1 MNQATHVLRTE
12 GLRLSA
18 GKRALAHSLDWQVQ
32 VGECWC
38 VIGRNGAGKST
49 LLKTLA
55 GLREIE
61 NGAVFF
67 NSKAL
72 SDWDL
77 FELARLRA
85 YLPQGR
91 VDAFAYRALE
101 TVLSARHPYQDSHF
115 WESNDDLDIALAA
128 MRLLDVEDLAQR
140 DVRSLSG
147 GERQRVAIAA
157 LLAQDAQIMLLDEPA
172 NALDLAHQVSVMQI
186 LSEQCH
192 RFDKAVVMVSHD
204 INLAY
209 QVATHVLLMMPHGE
223 TLLGLKQ
230 DVMTAANL
238 SACLGHPIER
248 FEHGKQTLFM
258 PSLGQ

>member
-1 MNQATHVLRTE
+1 MDQVKPVLRTE
-12 GLRLSA
+12 HLSLSA
-18 GKRALAHSLDWQVQ
+18 GKRALVHSLDWQVQ

-67 NSKAL
+67 NSRAL

-77 FELARLRA
+77 FDLARFRA

-157 LLAQDAQIMLLDEPA
+157 LLAQDAQMMLLDEPA

-186 LSEQCH
+186 LSEQCQTLG
-192 RFDKAVVMVSHD
+192 KAVVMVSHD

-209 QVATHVLLMMPHGE
+209 QVATHVLLMMPDGE
-223 TLLGLKQ
+223 TLLGRKEE
-230 DVMTAANL
+230 VMSAANL

-248 FEHGKQTLFM
+248 FEHASQTLFM
-258 PSLGQ
+258 ASLGQ